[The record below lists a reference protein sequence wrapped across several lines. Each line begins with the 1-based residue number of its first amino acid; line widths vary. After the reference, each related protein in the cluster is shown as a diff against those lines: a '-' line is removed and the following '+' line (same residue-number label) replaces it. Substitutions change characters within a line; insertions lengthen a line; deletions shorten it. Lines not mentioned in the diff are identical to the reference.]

1 MHVWRD
7 QVCYKAYTCR
17 HSDNHW
23 STSLQ
28 CLAIVLYARKAA
40 HKNIHVEH
48 KIQVWRRVNP
58 VTMGYIQGV
67 CLCLSRSDC
76 LLSFYRFSFAAWLVH
91 APLHASIQRSIT
103 LLAGVIECWKWF
115 SPYISEPRNLLE
127 YPLFWGSTLQY
138 GVHEKD
144 DDNAVV
150 DWRFYTQYSWS
161 CIG

>member
-1 MHVWRD
+1 MKHDCSMVRLNFVEGIHSVTVRSNSSDGHISRLIYNVCVRARQHVHVWRD
-7 QVCYKAYTCR
+7 QVCYEAYTCR
-17 HSDNHW
+17 HSDDHW

-48 KIQVWRRVNP
+48 KIQVWHRVNL
-58 VTMGYIQGV
+58 VTIGYIQGV

-103 LLAGVIECWKWF
+103 LVPGVGMLKVMLAIH
-115 SPYISEPRNLLE
+115 
-127 YPLFWGSTLQY
+127 Q
-138 GVHEKD
+138 
-144 DDNAVV
+144 
-150 DWRFYTQYSWS
+150 
-161 CIG
+161 